1 MLGLNVSGM
10 HHPWRELR
18 ALKQLDVHWKDLGDD
33 GPQGK
38 IEGCTITLTT
48 GMTQVERRCALTH
61 ELIHHERGIL
71 PVHDPAEEAA
81 VEGEV
86 ARRLISIDGL
96 IWVTK
101 LGLSIELAA
110 EELWVREDLLVRRV
124 RSPMHPAERAQWRA
138 ALREI
143 ADDQPC

>member
-1 MLGLNVSGM
+1 M
-10 HHPWRELR
+10 R
-18 ALKQLDVHWKDLGDD
+18 ARQALEVRWENLGDD
-33 GPQGK
+33 GPMGK
-38 IEGCTITLTT
+38 IEGCSITLTT

-61 ELIHHERGIL
+61 ELIHHERGIP
-71 PVHDPAEEAA
+71 PVHDPAEEEA

-101 LGLSIELAA
+101 LGLSVEHAA

-124 RSPMHPAERAQWRA
+124 RSVMHPAERTQWRA

-143 ADDQPC
+143 IDDSPC